1 MVRERKEEGELKPA
15 LIIVHLKDSED
26 LTQETINKKKK
37 EKETVNGDKEKEMGL
52 RISGS
57 RIYGWNCCFWLQC
70 KSTQQKG
77 SIQQNWSFSYSK
89 CF

>member
-37 EKETVNGDKEKEMGL
+37 KKKQSMEIKRKRWV
-52 RISGS
+52 
-57 RIYGWNCCFWLQC
+57 
-70 KSTQQKG
+70 
-77 SIQQNWSFSYSK
+77 
-89 CF
+89 